1 MQGPGQDGWRKEGE
15 KGPGGATPSGRGATP
30 SGRGATPS
38 GRDKTEAVGQV
49 EEAPSC
55 PPPDVPAGPLLTP

>member
-1 MQGPGQDGWRKEGE
+1 MGSEEENGCRAQGRTGGEKKERRGPGVPHPR
-15 KGPGGATPSGRGATP
+15 
-30 SGRGATPS
+30 